1 MDMMLR
7 SIRQFRVS
15 ILILLTLVSCIT
27 VVACASSPSSTD
39 TADSLPAEIVVAT
52 ENDYPPFD
60 FLKDGKHTGYN
71 QALLDL
77 VAEDIPFAIKQEI
90 LPFQGIL
97 TGLSSGR
104 YDVSNSAVAI
114 LEDRLDTVTFTT
126 PITEFTNYF
135 VKRKGDTS
143 VNAAEDFSG
152 KSIGVQ
158 QGAITFQVVNEELN
172 PTLEAAG
179 KEVAKP
185 IEYEAFGD
193 AYQDLENGRVDAV
206 VNNVV
211 ALSQLVKEK
220 PDVFELGGQVG
231 EKLYAGWVV
240 KKGNQ
245 AVWEPLNAALL
256 KLKESGKMAELQ
268 QEWLNISFDL
278 PAEPRLPGDKAIPAS

>member
-1 MDMMLR
+1 MILR
-7 SIRQFRVS
+7 LIRRFRAS
-15 ILILLTLVSCIT
+15 LLISLAVISCVT
-27 VVACASSPSSTD
+27 AVACTSNPSSTGA
-39 TADSLPAEIVVAT
+39 ADGVPQEIVVAT

-60 FLKDGKHTGYN
+60 FLKDGKHSGYN

-77 VAEDIPFAIKQEI
+77 VAEDLPFTIKQEI

-104 YDVSNSAVAI
+104 YDASNSAVAI

-143 VNAAEDFSG
+143 VNTPEDFSG
-152 KSIGVQ
+152 KTIGVQ
-158 QGAITFQVVNEELN
+158 QGAITFQVVSEDLN
-172 PTLEAAG
+172 PKLEAAG
-179 KEVAKP
+179 KAIAKP
-185 IEYEAFGD
+185 VEYEAFGE

-206 VNNVV
+206 VNNVI

-220 PDVFELGGQVG
+220 PDVFELGEQVG
-231 EKLYAGWVV
+231 DKLYAGWVV

-245 AVWEPLNAALL
+245 SVWEPLNAALL

-268 QEWLNISFDL
+268 QEWLNVSFDL
-278 PAEPRLPGDKAIPAS
+278 PTEPRLPGDQLIPAS